1 MTAQSEGT
9 LGNRKGMTTK
19 TVAGMRK
26 QIRGK
31 FAMRGDK
38 QAQPTSLQAW
48 YETHVQTLVSWQAER
63 KPQSSHNEE
72 LPRKGVKES

>member
-1 MTAQSEGT
+1 MLLPQFIKMVNTPLTGYNGSFQSSMTAQSEGT
-9 LGNRKGMTTK
+9 LGNRKGTTTK

-38 QAQPTSLQAW
+38 QAQPTSL
-48 YETHVQTLVSWQAER
+48 
-63 KPQSSHNEE
+63 
-72 LPRKGVKES
+72 